1 MKTNWD
7 VIVAGAGPA
16 GAMAAMRL
24 AAAGVDVLVLDRAR
38 FPRDKPCGGGLTPKA
53 FRQLDFEIGDL
64 VRQRSNRVYLKGP
77 HLAPTAIAVTARS
90 RSKPKRGWCV
100 CSRARRWNSPCRR

>member
-38 FPRDKPCGGGLTPKA
+38 FPRDKPCGGELTPKA
-53 FRQLDFEIGDL
+53 FRQLDFDIGDL
-64 VRQRSNRVYLKGP
+64 VR
-77 HLAPTAIAVTARS
+77 
-90 RSKPKRGWCV
+90 
-100 CSRARRWNSPCRR
+100 

>member
-7 VIVAGAGPA
+7 VIIAGAGPA

-24 AAAGVDVLVLDRAR
+24 AAAGVVVLALDRAR

-53 FRQLDFEIGDL
+53 FRQLDFDIGDL
-64 VRQRSNRVYLKGP
+64 VKQRSHRVYLRANSDWVYDYI
-77 HLAPTAIAVTARS
+77 LRL
-90 RSKPKRGWCV
+90 RGGRIL
-100 CSRARRWNSPCRR
+100 SGA